1 MIRNFIFTIYTKFK
15 DVFILLFK
23 FTWQFIGAL
32 SVLFILWV
40 GCSPIYGPG
49 LDFIPFVFFF
59 SSNVL
64 IWLFIFDRKFS
75 DIKLI
80 EIAQKLL
87 FFVIFISLA
96 VYLILFLLVRIL
108 NQINF

>member
-23 FTWQFIGAL
+23 FTLQFIGAL
-32 SVLFILWV
+32 SVLFILWL
-40 GCSPIYGPG
+40 GCPPLYGPAP
-49 LDFIPFVFFF
+49 DFIPFVFYF
-59 SSNVL
+59 SSNCL

-75 DIKLI
+75 DIKAL

-87 FFVIFISLA
+87 FFVIFIYLA
-96 VYLILFLLVRIL
+96 VFLIVFLLDRIL